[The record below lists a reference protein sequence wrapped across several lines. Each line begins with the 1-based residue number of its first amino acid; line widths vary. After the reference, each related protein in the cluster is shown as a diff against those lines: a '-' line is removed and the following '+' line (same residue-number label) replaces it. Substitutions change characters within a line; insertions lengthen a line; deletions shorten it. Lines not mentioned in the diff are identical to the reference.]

1 MVFRRKRSLDTSRS
15 TGRNEQVQPLSIS
28 QYKRKLELQQ
38 EELMYQMKKEKEGS
52 VTDSIGRPQKHNSNQ
67 FGTKIT
73 VSDLSSNP
81 SVKGHFKRSSFHNF
95 SFSQNKVKDP
105 QILNKS

>member
-1 MVFRRKRSLDTSRS
+1 
-15 TGRNEQVQPLSIS
+15 
-28 QYKRKLELQQ
+28 
-38 EELMYQMKKEKEGS
+38 MKKEKEGS
-52 VTDSIGRPQKHNSNQ
+52 VTDSIGRLQKHNSNQ

-81 SVKGHFKRSSFHNF
+81 SVKVHFKRSSVHNF

-105 QILNKS
+105 QILNKSSSESQMKCLLPI